1 MSVTKAMVGPR
12 TTAICFETLASW
24 VEALHGHGEVS
35 AALEEFVLLFK
46 CDAVILVRF
55 AEGARHP
62 NCLARAV
69 SIPQQAFPPRVA
81 LPFAQDMLGEH
92 LGIAKSGAVWTHS
105 DVDDRAMWKNS
116 DTLNERMELHS
127 VRDLALVALGSR
139 GGTWDFLELQF
150 ATYISTNERNLI
162 ELLAKSL
169 AKTWHSR
176 LPGLALKLQHLS
188 RFNRSRAT
196 AEVCDVAIPDVENP
210 AGLSRCE
217 YRICSLVQEGM
228 AAKKIAAKLDIQ
240 ESTVRSHLHSI
251 YSKTETSGQMEL
263 LHRLSSEQFGHGAP
277 AAIVA

>member
-1 MSVTKAMVGPR
+1 MSVTKAIVGAR
-12 TTAICFETLASW
+12 TTSNCFETLADW

-55 AEGARHP
+55 SKGSQHP

-69 SIPQQAFPPRVA
+69 SIPQQAFPPRIA
-81 LPFAQDMLGEH
+81 LPFAQDMLGAH

-105 DVDDRAMWKNS
+105 DVDDRVMWKNS
-116 DTLNERMELHS
+116 DALNERMELHS
-127 VRDLALVALGSR
+127 VRDLALVALDCR
-139 GGTWDFLELQF
+139 GGTWDFLELHF
-150 ATYISTNERNLI
+150 AAYISTNERNLI

-169 AKTWHSR
+169 AKTWRSR

-196 AEVCDVAIPDVENP
+196 VEIHDAAILDVDNP

-217 YRICSLVQEGM
+217 YRICCLVREGL
-228 AAKKIAAKLDIQ
+228 AAKKIATELNIR

-263 LHRLSSEQFGHGAP
+263 LHRLSSDQHGQGSP
-277 AAIVA
+277 AAIFA